1 MSSCVQ
7 DICLWMRSHRLQ
19 LNTSKTEFIWCC
31 PPRRRQHIPDGDF
44 LVGADRVKP
53 VLFARNLGV
62 FVDSQL
68 SMRSHITHVAA
79 SCFSAMRQ
87 IRTIR
92 KSLPPSA
99 LEMLVTSLV
108 HSRLDYCNVVFAG
121 LPSCDMRRLQSVL
134 NSSIRL
140 VTGAR
145 KFDHVTLLLRD
156 HHWLPM
162 AERVEYK
169 LCTLIFRCIQ
179 GIAPSYLADSVR
191 LTSSIG
197 RRNGL
202 RSAETLTLDVPR
214 TRLSF
219 GDRAFVVA
227 GPRAWNNLPLHV
239 RSAQSISA
247 FRKLLKTHLFSRAYL

>member
-1 MSSCVQ
+1 
-7 DICLWMRSHRLQ
+7 
-19 LNTSKTEFIWCC
+19 
-31 PPRRRQHIPDGDF
+31 
-44 LVGADRVKP
+44 
-53 VLFARNLGV
+53 
-62 FVDSQL
+62 
-68 SMRSHITHVAA
+68 
-79 SCFSAMRQ
+79 MRQ
-87 IRTIR
+87 ICTIR

-134 NSSIRL
+134 NYSIRL

-169 LCTLIFRCIQ
+169 LCTLVFRCIQ
-179 GIAPSYLADSVR
+179 GIASSYLADSVR
-191 LTSSIG
+191 LMSPIG

-202 RSAETLTLDVPR
+202 RSADTLT
-214 TRLSF
+214 
-219 GDRAFVVA
+219 
-227 GPRAWNNLPLHV
+227 
-239 RSAQSISA
+239 
-247 FRKLLKTHLFSRAYL
+247 